1 MTKKAGLVGTFS
13 NHSGKRS
20 CVTTLFQKLQ
30 NNVASHE
37 IKVRTGN
44 RSTVGVETYI
54 SASTEQQIETS
65 RALEP
70 PWSKAAKMPVC
81 ATVSVPPVIKLEP
94 AATISMPDASPLTPS
109 FSMLIFSLPHKLLL
123 QSVHLQKYYL
133 QGFSIIAQLIS
144 QCPKHSN
151 NF

>member
-94 AATISMPDASPLTPS
+94 AATISMPDASQATPDS
-109 FSMLIFSLPHKLLL
+109 LIQHA
-123 QSVHLQKYYL
+123 HLQPTPQAAATISSPAEIL
-133 QGFSIIAQLIS
+133 PTGFFNNCTINLTM
-144 QCPKHSN
+144 PKTLK
-151 NF
+151 